1 MGSGGYE
8 KKYNKSICFF
18 KMKEKI
24 GIGFLCLIHKADSN
38 ETIPVL
44 ITNSTFLP
52 LSNTNPR
59 EKIEFTLNKKNHS
72 LSIDESRKIF
82 SNENEYN
89 ITMIEIKKEDNIEK
103 DSFFDI
109 DINDNLTIEDFKKKI
124 CFSNN
129 NKKRKN

>member
-1 MGSGGYE
+1 MGSSGYE

-59 EKIEFTLNKKNHS
+59 EKIEFTLNKKTILYQLMN
-72 LSIDESRKIF
+72 LEKYLVMKMSII
-82 SNENEYN
+82 
-89 ITMIEIKKEDNIEK
+89 
-103 DSFFDI
+103 
-109 DINDNLTIEDFKKKI
+109 LQW
-124 CFSNN
+124 
-129 NKKRKN
+129 